1 MGDPYPNEALLNPL
15 LRHQLVCCNKGDHSL
30 FIKCAIEKQ
39 HRTCILTFNSMFSK
53 PLPLPPPPLPGIL
66 QGVSALLLVFDQ
78 GEVRKMVK
86 ACNGIIEYLQVA
98 EVVQTID
105 ELVQFTKNL
114 SGGKNMPS
122 VLIC

>member
-1 MGDPYPNEALLNPL
+1 MTSFAWLCGS
-15 LRHQLVCCNKGDHSL
+15 RS
-30 FIKCAIEKQ
+30 
-39 HRTCILTFNSMFSK
+39 
-53 PLPLPPPPLPGIL
+53 GIL

-98 EVVQTID
+98 EVVQTLD

-114 SGGKNMPS
+114 AGGEPREVRGEREEMR
-122 VLIC
+122 